1 MNTIAMKIKPI
12 LDKCD
17 AKEKHGLLCQ
27 QVDYF
32 QTQHE
37 WLTKLQIKNRLS
49 KLRKKELLKDKEQMD
64 DNMISDMHNRVSI
77 HQSYVISTGNPSVST
92 SHNTNTTNGT
102 TVTLSNEASD
112 AAIIC

>member
-1 MNTIAMKIKPI
+1 MRTSKRLAAKAKTVAVKAGINAYQKLDPAEQKRRSEIVNTIAMKIKPI

-49 KLRKKELLKDKEQMD
+49 KLRKKELLKDKD
-64 DNMISDMHNRVSI
+64 
-77 HQSYVISTGNPSVST
+77 G
-92 SHNTNTTNGT
+92 
-102 TVTLSNEASD
+102 
-112 AAIIC
+112 